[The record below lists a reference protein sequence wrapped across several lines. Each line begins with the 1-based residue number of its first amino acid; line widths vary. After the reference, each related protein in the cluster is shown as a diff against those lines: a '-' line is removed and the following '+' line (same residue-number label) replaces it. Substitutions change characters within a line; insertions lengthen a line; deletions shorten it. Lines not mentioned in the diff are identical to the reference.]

1 LFSKE
6 FEMTKSTT
14 ALALAAARAEVARL
28 SALVKQER
36 ADAKMMRE
44 MARAERVAAR
54 EVKATA
60 RAEKRAARVA
70 KLEAKLAA
78 LKTPAVG
85 TKAMRANRRPS
96 KVTVTQGASA

>member
-1 LFSKE
+1 
-6 FEMTKSTT
+6 MTKSTT
-14 ALALAAARAEVARL
+14 VLALEAARAEVARL

-44 MARAERVAAR
+44 MSRAERIAAR
-54 EVKATA
+54 EVKATV
-60 RAEKRAARVA
+60 RAERKAARVA

-78 LKTPAVG
+78 LKSPVVG
-85 TKAMRANRRPS
+85 VKAMRANRRPS

>member
-1 LFSKE
+1 
-6 FEMTKSTT
+6 MTKSTT
-14 ALALAAARAEVARL
+14 VLALAAARAEVARL

-36 ADAKMMRE
+36 ADAKIMR
-44 MARAERVAAR
+44 ALVRADRIAAR
-54 EVKATA
+54 EVKARD

-78 LKTPAVG
+78 LKSPVVG
-85 TKAMRANRRPS
+85 VKAMRANRRPS

>member
-1 LFSKE
+1 
-6 FEMTKSTT
+6 MTKSTT
-14 ALALAAARAEVARL
+14 VLALAAARAEVTRL

-44 MARAERVAAR
+44 MSRAERVAAR
-54 EVKATA
+54 EVKATE
-60 RAEKRAARVA
+60 RAERKAARVA

-78 LKTPAVG
+78 LKSPVVG
-85 TKAMRANRRPS
+85 VKAMRANRRPS